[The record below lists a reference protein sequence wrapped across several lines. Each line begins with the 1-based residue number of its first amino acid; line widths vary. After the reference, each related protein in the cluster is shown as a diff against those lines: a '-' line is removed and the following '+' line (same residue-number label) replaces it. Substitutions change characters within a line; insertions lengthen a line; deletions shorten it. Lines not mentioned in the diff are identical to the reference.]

1 MVQTTQVKL
10 LIFWDPSQLMC
21 CPAALAA
28 RRSGGTSLFLLSA
41 VAPFLSS
48 DVIWGAGGGGCLVSC
63 IAFSKCRLLLLL
75 IFTWV
80 LFRFADVSVS
90 VLFSLRVS
98 CR

>member
-48 DVIWGAGGGGCLVSC
+48 DVIWGAGGGLSCQLYCLFKVSSV
-63 IAFSKCRLLLLL
+63 AFVDLYLGSFQVCRCLCVGAV
-75 IFTWV
+75 FTQG
-80 LFRFADVSVS
+80 LM
-90 VLFSLRVS
+90 
-98 CR
+98 

>member
-48 DVIWGAGGGGCLVSC
+48 DVIWGGGGCLVSC